1 MRNQNRVNLT
11 RLSTPERSI
20 IMKDQT
26 TIDKVVAQLQQ
37 DIASGDLTAIE
48 ELLRFVPEQNLLAY
62 LPEITHNH

>member
-1 MRNQNRVNLT
+1 
-11 RLSTPERSI
+11 
-20 IMKDQT
+20 MKDQT